1 MKKIGIIG
9 AMQVEV
15 EELISIMKVEKTLD
29 KASMVFYEGTISGT
43 QVVVVRSG
51 IGKVHAGICMQIL
64 SDLFA
69 VDAVINTGVAGSLKS
84 EINIGDI
91 VVSTDA
97 IQHDVDVTALGYPVG
112 QLPDMDIMSFQ
123 ADEKLAELAIR
134 SLEETKL
141 PIKAY
146 KGRVL
151 SGDQFVSNADTKDF
165 LVKTFDGSCTEMEGA
180 SIAQAAYLN
189 HVPYLV
195 IRAISDKADGSAH
208 MDYPTFEKNA
218 AHNSFVLVE
227 HMLKELSK

>member
-9 AMQVEV
+9 AMQIEV
-15 EELISIMKVEKTLD
+15 AELIAVMKVEKTID
-29 KASMVFYEGTISGT
+29 KASMVFYEGFIGDTS
-43 QVVVVRSG
+43 VVVVRSG

-64 SDLFA
+64 TDIFA
-69 VDAVINTGVAGSLKS
+69 VDVVINTGVAGSLRS

-97 IQHDVDVTALGYPVG
+97 IQHDVDVSALGYPLG
-112 QLPDMDIMSFQ
+112 QMPDMDIMAYK
-123 ADEKLAELAIR
+123 ADEELAELAIR
-134 SLEETKL
+134 SCVETKL

-146 KGRVL
+146 KGRIL
-151 SGDQFVSNADTKDF
+151 SGDQFVSSAQKKEF
-165 LVKTFDGSCTEMEGA
+165 LVKTFDGSCAEMEGA